1 MQKLK
6 SALTELS
13 LAPSLLRST
22 SLIVLLEADGR
33 LVDWNPAFGAKK
45 DLYTHADT
53 LLELALPE
61 YRAELALMLE
71 PSSSQLLRQGCLGFF
86 KQKKREPCLYHC
98 LVMPLPSGQLL
109 FIAQAA
115 EGISAIA
122 AENQGLRKELAKTRS
137 ELEEAERLLK
147 RKEVDLKG
155 VIAQANEVS
164 HTDALTFLHNRR
176 QILNLLQNEVHRADR
191 YRMPLSISM
200 IDIDHFKNINDTYGH
215 TEGDK
220 VLVHL
225 AKLLRQSVRE
235 ADAVGRYG
243 GEEFLV
249 LLPNTRLKEASEQA
263 ARLCKAVRED
273 EIPVGELTYL
283 TVSIGLAEY
292 RNGKESWQQVLTRAD
307 KAMYEAKRAGR
318 DQWATD
324 PPGKGDP

>member
-1 MQKLK
+1 MGSMRKLK
-6 SALTELS
+6 SALAELS
-13 LAPSLLRST
+13 LAPGLLQST
-22 SLIVLLEADGR
+22 SLMVLLEADGR

-45 DLYTHADT
+45 DLYAAADT
-53 LLELALPE
+53 LLEMVIPE
-61 YRAELALMLE
+61 YRAELAILLE
-71 PSSSQLLRQGCLGFF
+71 PTANQLLRQGCLGLF
-86 KQKKREPCLYHC
+86 KQKKRVPNLYHC
-98 LVMPLPSGQLL
+98 LVMPLSSGKFL
-109 FIAQAA
+109 FVAQTA
-115 EGISAIA
+115 EGINAIA
-122 AENQGLRKELAKTRS
+122 AENQGLRKELAKIKS
-137 ELEEAERLLK
+137 DLEEAERLLK
-147 RKEVDLKG
+147 RKDVELMG
-155 VIAQANEVS
+155 VIAQADEVS

-249 LLPNTRLKEASEQA
+249 LLPNTRLKEAVEQA

-273 EIPVGELTYL
+273 EISVGELTHL
-283 TVSIGLAEY
+283 TVSIGLASPGGSMAL
-292 RNGKESWQQVLTRAD
+292 RTR
-307 KAMYEAKRAGR
+307 
-318 DQWATD
+318 
-324 PPGKGDP
+324 